1 MKSLFLTLLLGL
13 SFAATAQTATSTY
26 SSTHSQINDNDKTLS
41 IQIEGQRNGQQFAY
55 NRTFNVRGMNRGE
68 KDALKN
74 RVLDSLGLGETPPT
88 PHQPMQVAQT
98 VRVERD
104 TREVPVTFTCPTC
117 EGRVKLIISGP
128 TTITEEFDAPK
139 NKGRFP
145 RTMSLQPGTYYY
157 EYWQNGVQQMHLPFT
172 VKTGQQN
179 EVTVK

>member
-1 MKSLFLTLLLGL
+1 
-13 SFAATAQTATSTY
+13 
-26 SSTHSQINDNDKTLS
+26 
-41 IQIEGQRNGQQFAY
+41 
-55 NRTFNVRGMNRGE
+55 MNRGE

-104 TREVPVTFTCPTC
+104 TPEVPVVFTCPTC
-117 EGRVKLIISGP
+117 EGRVKLIVSGP

-145 RTMSLQPGTYYY
+145 RTMSLQPGSYYY

>member
-1 MKSLFLTLLLGL
+1 MKLLFLTLLLNIA
-13 SFAATAQTATSTY
+13 FVATAQTSTSTY
-26 SSTHSQINDNDKTLS
+26 SSTRSQINDNDKTLS

-88 PHQPMQVAQT
+88 PHRPLHVKQPVQA
-98 VRVERD
+98 ESD
-104 TREVPVTFTCPTC
+104 SREVPVTFTCPTC
-117 EGRVKLIISGP
+117 EGRVKLIVSGP
-128 TTITEEFDAPK
+128 TNITEEFDAPK
-139 NKGRFP
+139 KKGRFP
-145 RTMSLQPGTYYY
+145 RTMSLQPGAYYY
-157 EYWQNGVQQMHLPFT
+157 EYWQNGVQQMHLPFI

>member
-88 PHQPMQVAQT
+88 PHQPVQA
-98 VRVERD
+98 ERD
-104 TREVPVTFTCPTC
+104 TREVPVTFICPTC
-117 EGRVKLIISGP
+117 EGRVKLIVSGP